1 MSTGGANMIRVLLVH
16 DTELIRSALTAL
28 LDREEDIE
36 VEAESWDGAAR
47 RARSQHPHVCV
58 VDVDCPGAS
67 LLPMRPVDPD
77 CALLVLATT
86 ARPGSLCRAAEAM
99 ALGFVDKDA
108 QPPQLPRAIRLVAA
122 GRRYVDGS
130 LALDLLRAA
139 TAPLTPR
146 ELRVLSLAAEGASAP
161 EIARNLRLSIGTV
174 RNYMSA
180 ITRKTGARNRIDAIR
195 ISQDAGW
202 V

>member
-1 MSTGGANMIRVLLVH
+1 MIRVLLVH
-16 DTELIRSALTAL
+16 DTELMRSALTAL

-36 VEAESWDGAAR
+36 VVAESWESAPD
-47 RARSQHPHVCV
+47 RARAQRPHVCV

-67 LLPMRPVDPD
+67 RLPSRPVDRD

-86 ARPGSLCRAAEAM
+86 ARPGSLRRAAEAK

-108 QPPQLPRAIRLVAA
+108 QPLQLPRAIRLMAT
-122 GRRYVDGS
+122 GRRYVDGT

-146 ELRVLSLAAEGASAP
+146 ELGVLSLAAKGASAQ
-161 EIARNLRLSIGTV
+161 EIARSLRLSIGTV
-174 RNYMSA
+174 RNYMCA

-195 ISQDAGW
+195 ISRDAGW

>member
-1 MSTGGANMIRVLLVH
+1 MIRVLLVH
-16 DTELIRSALTAL
+16 DTELMRSALTAL
-28 LDREEDIE
+28 LDREDDIE
-36 VEAESWDGAAR
+36 VIAENWADAPG
-47 RARSQHPHVCV
+47 RARSERPHVCV
-58 VDVDCPGAS
+58 VDVDCPGAAR
-67 LLPMRPVDPD
+67 LPCRPVDRD
-77 CALLVLATT
+77 CALLVLATIS
-86 ARPGSLCRAAEAM
+86 RPGTLRRAVEAR

-108 QPPQLPRAIRLVAA
+108 QPLQLPRAIRLIAG

-146 ELRVLSLAAEGASAP
+146 ELGVLALAAKGASPP
-161 EIARNLRLSIGTV
+161 EIAHSLRLSIGTV

-195 ISQDAGW
+195 ISRDAGW